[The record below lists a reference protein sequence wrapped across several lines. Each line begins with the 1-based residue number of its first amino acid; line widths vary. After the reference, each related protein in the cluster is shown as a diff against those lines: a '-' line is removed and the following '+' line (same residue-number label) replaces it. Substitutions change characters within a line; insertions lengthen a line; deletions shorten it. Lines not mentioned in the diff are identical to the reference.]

1 MKIFSLFCVLF
12 LLESAWGVS
21 DSFERVTGNYTSV
34 FGDELEYHLTKTTND
49 THSDR
54 LFVFIPGDGDNCTE
68 RENYYKKSLEAWEA
82 LAGEY
87 VESGDWVFPEATID
101 RYCEVR
107 ANKLD
112 GIDYYHRVNENA
124 LLVKS
129 ILANNSQYNHVY
141 LIGYSAGAMLA
152 PLVAIELGSEGKLAG
167 VMMGG
172 FMGRRFSSYMAESY
186 TRWIEEQATFT
197 DQELLE
203 FYMNLRGTF
212 KAIRQSCS
220 PTQKSLAA
228 VWGEGDNSQIRTDN
242 FYCQQDDPEFPQ
254 KLGRLPQNLPVLVM
268 QGAVDPALQSSVT
281 EGFYR
286 YAQLKDLG
294 KSVTFKSVPGMTHS
308 WRRSGPDFFKVI
320 RDWASGL

>member
-107 ANKLD
+107 ANTRAANLSSESSRESD
-112 GIDYYHRVNENA
+112 PSQMVFTESSSQAFGI
-124 LLVKS
+124 
-129 ILANNSQYNHVY
+129 SQ
-141 LIGYSAGAMLA
+141 
-152 PLVAIELGSEGKLAG
+152 
-167 VMMGG
+167 
-172 FMGRRFSSYMAESY
+172 
-186 TRWIEEQATFT
+186 
-197 DQELLE
+197 
-203 FYMNLRGTF
+203 
-212 KAIRQSCS
+212 
-220 PTQKSLAA
+220 
-228 VWGEGDNSQIRTDN
+228 
-242 FYCQQDDPEFPQ
+242 
-254 KLGRLPQNLPVLVM
+254 RL
-268 QGAVDPALQSSVT
+268 
-281 EGFYR
+281 
-286 YAQLKDLG
+286 
-294 KSVTFKSVPGMTHS
+294 
-308 WRRSGPDFFKVI
+308 
-320 RDWASGL
+320 